1 MSPKRHASTCMD
13 SQRPRANRT
22 MLSAGRLLWCA
33 ARVVFVCVGAAQLV
47 ATADAQTG
55 PTAAPLPAV
64 GAPGP
69 QAGTAPTHLLEVKRI
84 CVARLNGEER
94 FAAQVQDML
103 ISSLF
108 TTKHFAVTDN
118 CERADAVFKGT
129 AAENKERLSRLEDEG
144 IGFGKSVGAASG
156 SWNRSGGSV
165 SGGSAGVAGLAGE
178 TLASASEKTNAT
190 VALRLVTKDGDV
202 LWATTEESTGNRIK
216 GPAADLADRAVR
228 SLMRELEKASTP
240 AAPKSP
246 HQ

>member
-1 MSPKRHASTCMD
+1 MSLKKHASTFMD
-13 SQRPRANRT
+13 SWQPVANQ
-22 MLSAGRLLWCA
+22 RLLFVAGLVWRA
-33 ARVVFVCVGAAQLV
+33 ARFAFLCVGAAQLV
-47 ATADAQTG
+47 ATARAQTA
-55 PTAAPLPAV
+55 PAAPAV
-64 GAPGP
+64 RAAPQRPEAGP
-69 QAGTAPTHLLEVKRI
+69 QPIQLFQVKRV
-84 CVARLNGEER
+84 CVAKLNGDER

-108 TTKHFAVTDN
+108 TTRHFAVTDN

-144 IGFGKSVGAASG
+144 IGFGKRAGAASG

-165 SGGSAGVAGLAGE
+165 SAGSVGVAGVAGE
-178 TLASASEKTNAT
+178 TLASSSEKTNAT
-190 VALRLVTKDGDV
+190 VALRLVTEDGEV

-228 SLMRELEKASTP
+228 SLMGELEKASTP

-246 HQ
+246 QQ